1 MQGFFSMFPSGRA
14 GIALLVLRTSVAAAL
29 LLGAVTGARALLVNI
44 ASACIAALLCAGFAT
59 PICAGLCSVVA
70 AVVAFRATGTSALCA
85 TLFALTS
92 LALALLGPGAYSLD
106 ARLFGR
112 RRIVFTSRKQNRNQ
126 INM

>member
-1 MQGFFSMFPSGRA
+1 MFPSGRA
-14 GIALLVLRTSVAAAL
+14 GIALLVLRMSVAAAL
-29 LLGAVTGARALLVNI
+29 LLGAVVGSHALLWTA
-44 ASACIAALLCAGFAT
+44 ASGSLAALLFAGFAT
-59 PICAGLCSVVA
+59 PLCAGICSVVA
-70 AVVAFRATGTSALCA
+70 GMVAFRATGDSALCP

-112 RRIVFTSRKQNRNQ
+112 RRIVFTSRDKSRNP